1 MTAKA
6 FSPREKIKIDVS
18 VAASMEHAE
27 AAPEPGTPFRILL
40 LGDFSGRSSRGIFE
54 PAAIGAGREPL
65 RVDRDN
71 LEEKPGRP
79 GAELDL
85 EGMGDES
92 FRETLRFD
100 TLDAFHP
107 DKIFERAEVFRALR
121 EARERLKDP
130 KTYEAAAA
138 LVRAWTERE
147 APARTPEPE
156 GPAPARGE
164 GVPDSVD
171 LVKELI
177 AAGQR
182 RARDAGHLPGG
193 DDWNLF
199 LQRIVQPHLV
209 PREDPAQPALIAGV
223 DRAAGAL
230 MRAILHHPEFQA
242 LEAAWRALD
251 FLVRRLETDGDLQLF
266 VFDVSKAEVAADLS
280 SATEL
285 SATGTYKLLV
295 ERTLGTPGGSPWAVV
310 AGNYTFDQTP
320 EDVAMLS
327 RMAKL
332 ARAAGAPFLAAASPQ
347 IVGCRSLAETPDPS
361 EWRSGG
367 VGGATLWEALR
378 ELPEA
383 SYLGLALPRFLL
395 RLPYGKGTDPLEAF
409 DFDEVP
415 QGAGHEDYLWGN
427 PGIACLCLLG
437 QAFGEYGWGL
447 RPGVFQE
454 IDGLPL
460 HVYKEDGESR
470 AKPCAETL
478 LTFRAAEIILE
489 KGLMPLLSIQGR
501 DSVRLG
507 RFQSIRNPLT
517 PLAGRWGS

>member
-1 MTAKA
+1 MAKA
-6 FSPREKIKIDVS
+6 FSPGEKIDVS
-18 VAASMEHAE
+18 VTASMEHAQAVPE
-27 AAPEPGTPFRILL
+27 AGTPFRILL
-40 LGDFSGRSSRGIFE
+40 LGDFSGRSNRGVFE
-54 PAAIGAGREPL
+54 PDVIGAGREPL
-65 RVDRDN
+65 RVDRDT
-71 LEEKPGRP
+71 LDEMPGRL
-79 GAELDL
+79 GAELHLDAI
-85 EGMGDES
+85 GNKSSCG
-92 FRETLRFD
+92 TLRFD

-107 DKIFERAEVFRALR
+107 DTIFDRAEVFGAPR

-130 KTYEAAAA
+130 KTSEAAAA
-138 LVRAWTERE
+138 LVRTWSESKAPPKAPGPEER
-147 APARTPEPE
+147 APAQ
-156 GPAPARGE
+156 GE
-164 GVPDSVD
+164 GAAESVD

-182 RARDAGHLPGG
+182 RARQAAHFPAG

-209 PREDPAQPALIAGV
+209 PPQDPEHAALIACV

-230 MRAILHHPEFQA
+230 MRAILHHRDFQA

-251 FLVRRLETDGDLQLF
+251 FLVRRMETDGDLQLF

-280 SATEL
+280 SATDL
-285 SATGTYKLLV
+285 AATGTSKLLV
-295 ERTLGTPGGSPWAVV
+295 EQTVGTPGGAPWAVV
-310 AGNYTFDQTP
+310 AGNYTFDRTP
-320 EDVAMLS
+320 EDVAFLS

-332 ARAAGAPFLAAASPQ
+332 ARAAGAPFLAAASSR
-347 IVGCRSLAETPDPS
+347 IVGCGSLAETPDPAD
-361 EWRSGG
+361 WRSGG

-395 RLPYGKGTDPLEAF
+395 RLPYGKGTDPLERF

-415 QGAGHEDYLWGN
+415 HGSGHEEYLWGN
-427 PGIACLCLLG
+427 PGVACVCLLG
-437 QAFGEYGWGL
+437 QAFGEYGWTL

-460 HVYKEDGESR
+460 HIYKEDGESR

-478 LTFRAAEIILE
+478 LTFRAAESILE

-501 DSVRLG
+501 DAVRLG

>member
-1 MTAKA
+1 
-6 FSPREKIKIDVS
+6 
-18 VAASMEHAE
+18 MEHAQ
-27 AAPEPGTPFRILL
+27 AVPEPGTPFRILL
-40 LGDFSGRSSRGIFE
+40 LGDFSGRSNRGVFE
-54 PAAIGAGREPL
+54 PDAIGAGREPL
-65 RVDRDN
+65 RVDRDT
-71 LEEKPGRP
+71 LHEMPGRL
-79 GAELDL
+79 GAELHLDA
-85 EGMGDES
+85 MGHES
-92 FRETLRFD
+92 SCGTLRFD

-107 DKIFERAEVFRALR
+107 DKIFERAEVFGAPK

-138 LVRAWTERE
+138 LVRAWTEKE
-147 APARTPEPE
+147 PLPKAPEPE
-156 GPAPARGE
+156 GRASAQGA
-164 GVPDSVD
+164 GTPDSVD

-182 RARDAGHLPGG
+182 RVREAEHLPAG

-199 LQRIVQPHLV
+199 LKRIVQPHLV
-209 PREDPAQPALIAGV
+209 PREDPEHAALIACV
-223 DRAAGAL
+223 DRAAAAL
-230 MRAILHHPEFQA
+230 MRAILHHRDFQA

-251 FLVRRLETDGDLQLF
+251 FLVRRLETDGELQLF

-285 SATGTYKLLV
+285 SSTGTYKLLV
-295 ERTLGTPGGSPWAVV
+295 EQTVGTPGGALWAVV
-310 AGNYTFDQTP
+310 AGNYSFDETP
-320 EDVAMLS
+320 EDVAFLS

-347 IVGCRSLAETPDPS
+347 LLGCRSLAERPDPAD
-361 EWRSGG
+361 WRLGRG
-367 VGGATLWEALR
+367 DGAPLWEALR

-395 RLPYGKGTDPLEAF
+395 RLPYGKDTDPLEQF

-415 QGAGHEDYLWGN
+415 HGSGHEDYLWGN
-427 PGIACLCLLG
+427 PGVACVCLLG
-437 QAFGEYGWGL
+437 QAFSEYGWTL

-460 HVYKEDGESR
+460 HVYKEGGESR

-489 KGLMPLLSIQGR
+489 KGLMPLLSMHGR
-501 DSVRLG
+501 DSIRLG